1 MIMTQDKAL
10 KSAIRARM
18 AQAGE
23 PYNVAR
29 RAVLA
34 DGDAA
39 GAADRIADGRVTEDR
54 PADAAAQAANAPDAG
69 EDFYDRYLREAA
81 EAGVPAVEAHGR
93 IAAERASEAA
103 EQAQVAA
110 DLAQER
116 ADEAEEAAG
125 LAEERAELAEES
137 ASMAED
143 WADPAEQQS
152 ARRRADEMR
161 ERADRAREEADRA
174 QQAAEH
180 AQERAD
186 MTAEAAETAAED
198 WSEPE
203 DWAEHVGPH
212 VRHHGGGPRPPRAP
226 RPPAGPGWHSRGW
239 DGPERITERVEDL
252 IGRLNEFR
260 QRTEEA
266 VERITRDLGR
276 HEHD

>member
-1 MIMTQDKAL
+1 M
-10 KSAIRARM
+10 
-18 AQAGE
+18 
-23 PYNVAR
+23 
-29 RAVLA
+29 
-34 DGDAA
+34 
-39 GAADRIADGRVTEDR
+39 ADGRVTEER
-54 PADAAAQAANAPDAG
+54 PADAAAHIANGALTAG

-81 EAGVPAVEAHGR
+81 EAGVPAMEAHAR

-143 WADPAEQQS
+143 WADPAEQQR
-152 ARRRADEMR
+152 ARSRADEMR

-212 VRHHGGGPRPPRAP
+212 VRHHGGGPRPQRPPRAP

-276 HEHD
+276 YEHD